1 MYNRF
6 LFDGRPLR
14 HSSNRCEATDDDVE
28 FVELHKAFATAS
40 DSESDTP
47 AVNNPTPTTPV
58 VDPEIQ
64 NLIQGVKTVDIQTS
78 TSSHDEVQ
86 NVHLP
91 EAKHSQQVRVATI
104 PGDNDLAVTT
114 KANIAQAKGH
124 GHGVIPRGKAGGQAR
139 GRGCGRGTQKQ
150 SDVPQ

>member
-1 MYNRF
+1 M
-6 LFDGRPLR
+6 
-14 HSSNRCEATDDDVE
+14 
-28 FVELHKAFATAS
+28 ELHEAFATAS

-47 AVNNPTPTTPV
+47 AVNDPTPTTPV

-91 EAKHSQQVRVATI
+91 EARRSQ
-104 PGDNDLAVTT
+104 
-114 KANIAQAKGH
+114 
-124 GHGVIPRGKAGGQAR
+124 
-139 GRGCGRGTQKQ
+139 
-150 SDVPQ
+150 